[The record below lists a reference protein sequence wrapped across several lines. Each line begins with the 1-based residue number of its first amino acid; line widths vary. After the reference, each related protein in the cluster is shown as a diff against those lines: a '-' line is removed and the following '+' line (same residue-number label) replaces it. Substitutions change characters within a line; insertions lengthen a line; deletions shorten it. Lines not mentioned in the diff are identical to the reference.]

1 MSSFWWSMAAGG
13 FIGTLVLTTIMRT
26 ASEAGLTRMDLAF
39 MLGTVVT
46 DDRRKARAVGY
57 LFHFVFGQLFALLY
71 GAFFLII
78 DRSSWQMGAALG
90 ALQAVFVSTI
100 VVNEIL
106 PVIHPRM
113 GTFDTAANEFALI
126 EPPGFLMINYGRTT
140 FLVTLTAHVAYGAI
154 VASLAN
160 I

>member
-1 MSSFWWSMAAGG
+1 
-13 FIGTLVLTTIMRT
+13 
-26 ASEAGLTRMDLAF
+26 
-39 MLGTVVT
+39 
-46 DDRRKARAVGY
+46 
-57 LFHFVFGQLFALLY
+57 
-71 GAFFLII
+71 
-78 DRSSWQMGAALG
+78 MGAALG

-140 FLVTLTAHVAYGAI
+140 FLVTLTSHVAYGAI